1 MGCKLHI
8 KGRLQSRQYEKQ
20 LPDGT
25 TQTRQVYEIS
35 VFWLED
41 ENVPSAQEGEQP
53 VLDEAQ

>member
-1 MGCKLHI
+1 M
-8 KGRLQSRQYEKQ
+8 QSRQYEKQ

-41 ENVPSAQEGEQP
+41 ETVPAMDAIETEHQT